1 VSVIEQ
7 TSHGASRTGD
17 AELRAQNQ
25 WCSLGLQQHQ
35 GNIMTR
41 KNPKKKFF
49 RPKKPVDTMTEQELE
64 EFAKFVFDNLMG
76 DTQDEDERDDT
87 SH

>member
-1 VSVIEQ
+1 
-7 TSHGASRTGD
+7 
-17 AELRAQNQ
+17 
-25 WCSLGLQQHQ
+25 
-35 GNIMTR
+35 
-41 KNPKKKFF
+41 
-49 RPKKPVDTMTEQELE
+49 MTEQELE